1 MVVFLKKTLSC
12 ALMCAVMLL
21 VAGSGCLGSGSDEA
35 VNETVTSFLTS
46 FNEGDLDTAFSY
58 YEGKDFL
65 VPATLEIKFKN
76 RDILV
81 GSIEQF
87 ELKDTTVDGDVG
99 YTTAVC
105 EVTRF
110 EKNKAAGTEQKLIYF
125 RVQKVGA
132 LWTITK
138 VNLDGPISAS
148 ETLENVEVPAT
159 PLDPIINNIPLI
171 SGVTI
176 AVLVLGVY
184 LNKKDKS
191 KGGAVTPVL
200 DISTA
205 VPVEKEALA
214 QFIKFAPAPQYSAG
228 SKAAVDVWVK
238 NFSQQPYDN
247 LTIIANFPGTV
258 KVKKPALAFGSIG
271 PGETVKKTWNVTPSI
286 PGWVAIEEPMVVFEY
301 AGARYSGQLDPIWLN
316 VQ

>member
-1 MVVFLKKTLSC
+1 MKRTLFC
-12 ALMCAVMLL
+12 ILMCVSLL
-21 VAGSGCLGSGSDEA
+21 FIAGSGCLGSGGEED
-35 VNETVTSFLTS
+35 VNERVSSFLSS
-46 FNEGDLDTAFSY
+46 FNEGDIATAFSY

-65 VPATLEIKFKN
+65 VPATIETKFKN
-76 RDILV
+76 RDILT
-81 GSIEQF
+81 GSIQQF
-87 ELKDTTVDGDVG
+87 ELRDTVVDGDVG

-110 EKNKAAGTEQKLIYF
+110 EKNKAAGTEEKLIYF

-132 LWTITK
+132 LWLITK
-138 VNLDGPISAS
+138 VDLDNPISAS
-148 ETLENVEVPAT
+148 EPLENVEAAPT
-159 PLDPIINNIPLI
+159 PLDPIINNIPLL

-176 AVLVLGVY
+176 AFLFSGIY
-184 LNKKDKS
+184 LNKKDKAG
-191 KGGAVTPVL
+191 KGSGTPVL

-214 QFIKFAPAPQYSAG
+214 QFIKFAPAPQYSPG
-228 SKAAVDVWVK
+228 SKAAVDVWIK

-247 LTIIANFPGTV
+247 FTVIANFPGTV
-258 KVKKPALAFGSIG
+258 KVKKPALSFGSIG

-286 PGWVAIEEPMVVFEY
+286 PGWLAIEEPMVVFEF
-301 AGARYSGQLDPIWLN
+301 AGTRYSGQLDPIWLN

>member
-1 MVVFLKKTLSC
+1 M
-12 ALMCAVMLL
+12 ALLL
-21 VAGSGCLGSGSDEA
+21 VVGSGCLGSGGDEA

-46 FNEGDLDTAFSY
+46 FNEGDVGTAFSY

-76 RDILV
+76 KDIIV

-87 ELKDTTVDGDVG
+87 ELKDTVVDGDVG

-105 EVTRF
+105 DVTLF
-110 EKNKAAGTEQKLIYF
+110 ERNKAAGTEEKLIYF

-138 VNLDGPISAS
+138 VNLDGPISSS

-171 SGVTI
+171 SGVTV
-176 AVLVLGVY
+176 AVLVLGII
-184 LNKKDKS
+184 LSKKDKS
-191 KGGAVTPVL
+191 GGAGTPVV

-214 QFIKFAPAPQYSAG
+214 QFIKFVPALQYSAG
-228 SKAAVDVWVK
+228 SKAAVDIWVK

-247 LTIIANFPGTV
+247 LTVIANFPGTV
-258 KVKKPALAFGSIG
+258 KVKKPALSFGSIG
-271 PGETVKKTWNVTPSI
+271 PGETVKKTWSITPSI

-301 AGARYSGQLDPIWLN
+301 AGGRYSGQLDPIWLN